1 MNKKNTYTKIFNFLF
16 PYIWPKNRIDL
27 RRRVIFSALCL
38 VLAKLTGLYTPIIL
52 GKSVDS
58 LSELSENNII
68 ILIPIFL
75 IIGYGIVRIASF
87 IFGEMRD
94 ALFSKVSQNAIR
106 LVSLNVFKHLHSL
119 SLDFHLNRQTGALSR
134 FIDRGTKG
142 IDFLLRYLMFNI
154 IPTILEILL
163 VSVVLAYL
171 YGFSFALVTLITI
184 ILYIFVTFKITK
196 WRVRFRREMNNAD
209 NKIST
214 KMIDSLINYETV
226 KYFNNEK
233 HEYGKLDS
241 SLKNYEEAA
250 NKSRHSLSLLNISQT
265 IIIMSGITIMLIMSS
280 YGIKNNQITVGGF
293 IVINA
298 YMLQLYQP
306 LNFLGSVY
314 REIKQSLID
323 MENMFKLLEEKNS
336 LNNSRE
342 SLKINAVQKNE
353 INFDNVSF
361 YYEKN
366 RKIIK
371 NVSFKV
377 SNGKKLAIVGTTGA
391 GKSTLSKLLFRFYD
405 VTNGKITINN
415 QNIKNFS
422 NDYLRSLIGVVP
434 QDTILFND
442 TIYYNILY
450 GNIMSKEEDVIKA
463 AKSSGIHDFIVKLP
477 EKYKTIVGERGLK
490 LSGGEKQRIAIART
504 LLKNPNIFFFDEAT
518 SALDSRT
525 EKKIQTSL
533 KYISRNKTTLIIT
546 HRLSTAYYAD
556 EIIVLD
562 NGSIIERGNHSYL
575 LKKKGKY
582 FEMYN
587 RQKI

>member
-342 SLKINAVQKNE
+342 SLKINAVQK
-353 INFDNVSF
+353 
-361 YYEKN
+361 K
-366 RKIIK
+366 
-371 NVSFKV
+371 
-377 SNGKKLAIVGTTGA
+377 
-391 GKSTLSKLLFRFYD
+391 
-405 VTNGKITINN
+405 
-415 QNIKNFS
+415 
-422 NDYLRSLIGVVP
+422 
-434 QDTILFND
+434 
-442 TIYYNILY
+442 
-450 GNIMSKEEDVIKA
+450 
-463 AKSSGIHDFIVKLP
+463 
-477 EKYKTIVGERGLK
+477 
-490 LSGGEKQRIAIART
+490 
-504 LLKNPNIFFFDEAT
+504 
-518 SALDSRT
+518 
-525 EKKIQTSL
+525 
-533 KYISRNKTTLIIT
+533 
-546 HRLSTAYYAD
+546 
-556 EIIVLD
+556 
-562 NGSIIERGNHSYL
+562 
-575 LKKKGKY
+575 
-582 FEMYN
+582 
-587 RQKI
+587 